1 MWKQVAY
8 TNFFE
13 LHRPDTSLSN
23 ETLGLA
29 TVTHLGDEASMVMQW
44 TVNPPLYSTTG
55 SIPVISTKNIG
66 ESLGRRTLNR
76 PRPKGCPILYL
87 HR

>member
-29 TVTHLGDEASMVMQW
+29 TVTHLGDEASMVMQEAV
-44 TVNPPLYSTTG
+44 TLPPLRARLVRSQDT
-55 SIPVISTKNIG
+55 PPKVICNQFFL
-66 ESLGRRTLNR
+66 EFV
-76 PRPKGCPILYL
+76 
-87 HR
+87 